1 MIYSPL
7 FVIELLAGIIINYFY
22 PNLELTVE
30 NAFFAVRI
38 VRVLNSLP
46 DDVVSA
52 DSLPLFVGRLRSVD
66 LGGFIVGRS

>member
-1 MIYSPL
+1 MTFSPL
-7 FVIELLAGIIINYFY
+7 FVIELLADIVTNCFY
-22 PNLELTVE
+22 PSLELIVE
-30 NAFFAVRI
+30 NASLLFA
-38 VRVLNSLP
+38 LWLWNSLP